1 MSRGAAAPAQ
11 VVPGLELLYRSKGS
25 ETLPHAGRIRN
36 QPDAEWP
43 GKKGRNL
50 NDPGTLAAVL
60 QMRPNISQQGGQ
72 GIRSAGVPPACGRE
86 ARGPKSANR
95 FYSPN
100 VTWRE
105 FATDSRR

>member
-1 MSRGAAAPAQ
+1 MPAASVIEPTPNGQ
-11 VVPGLELLYRSKGS
+11 E
-25 ETLPHAGRIRN
+25 
-36 QPDAEWP
+36 
-43 GKKGRNL
+43 KKGRNL

-72 GIRSAGVPPACGRE
+72 GIRSAGVPPACGPE

-105 FATDSRR
+105 LATDSRR